1 VVSVLGLDIGGVNT
15 KASFIETSRA
25 TVTHLQVASE
35 YFPVWKRGKDG
46 LPAVLS
52 ALRDRLTQGAQL
64 DAVGATM
71 TAELCDA
78 FWSKREG
85 VTQILDCLQ
94 TVFSGCQIWLLDVE
108 AKLRSMREARD
119 QPLVVAAANWS
130 GTAWMV
136 SQLIKNCLIVD
147 TGSTTTTIIPVID
160 GIIAAEGKTDLE
172 KLMIGELV
180 YTGSLRTNIAAIVGA
195 IPMRGGLASVS
206 SELFSQSGDIHLIL
220 GNIKPE
226 EYTVDTPDGRG
237 KTKIEAMA
245 RLSRVVCADIE
256 MLREEEILAIAR
268 YVYDAQIEQV
278 AAGLRKVHNRVRP
291 SLGDEADIVVT
302 GLGRTFLAR
311 RAAEKLGLHRVVDLG
326 RILSSDVATASPSV
340 AVALMVASRLEGAHI
355 AWPSV

>member
-1 VVSVLGLDIGGVNT
+1 VVRALGLDIGGVNT
-15 KASFIETSRA
+15 KASLIETSRG
-25 TVTHLQVASE
+25 TVKHLQVATE
-35 YFPVWKRGKDG
+35 YFPVWKGGKDG

-52 ALRDRLTQGAQL
+52 TLRDRLTQGAQL

-78 FWSKREG
+78 FQSKREG
-85 VTQILDCLQ
+85 VNQILDSVQ
-94 TVFSGCQIWLLDVE
+94 TVFSGCQIWILDVE
-108 AKLRSMREARD
+108 AKLRSVREARD
-119 QPLVVAAANWS
+119 QPLEVAGANWA
-130 GTAWMV
+130 GTGWMV
-136 SQLIKNCLIVD
+136 AQFIKNCLIVD
-147 TGSTTTTIIPVID
+147 TGSTTTTIIPVVD
-160 GIIAAEGKTDLE
+160 AIIAAEGKTDLE

-195 IPMRGGLASVS
+195 IPVRGGVASVS

-245 RLSRVVCADIE
+245 RLSRVVCADSE

-291 SLGDEADIVVT
+291 RLGDDTDIVVT
-302 GLGRTFLAR
+302 GLGRDFLAK
-311 RAAEKLGLHRVVDLG
+311 RAAEKLSFHQVVDLG
-326 RILSSDVATASPSV
+326 RIISSDVATASPSV
-340 AVALMVASRLEGAHI
+340 AVALMVASRLEGAPI